1 MEKIDRKPLLIKS
14 KADLTLINFDTNPQM
29 TRNQIIMQKISAHLK
44 TMSVYLERARVN
56 AEPMTRPDMKS
67 AMMH

>member
-14 KADLTLINFDTNPQM
+14 KADLTLINFDTNPQV
-29 TRNQIIMQKISAHLK
+29 TRNQIILNKISAHLK

-56 AEPMTRPDMKS
+56 TEPLTRPDIKS
-67 AMMH
+67 AMVH

>member
-14 KADLTLINFDTNPQM
+14 KADLTLLTFNDAPGLS
-29 TRNQIIMQKISAHLK
+29 RNQILLNKISAHLK

-56 AEPMTRPDMKS
+56 TEPLTRPDMKS
-67 AMMH
+67 AMVH